1 MEPIVFEHSDKNIPV
16 PDRRTFCKMFINA
29 VEIFDKNL
37 RWAAHFYLNPN
48 EVPPEKNWY
57 GFKSNNPPPQ
67 VKELK
72 FFEEDLLKMTQRL
85 EFKPRTNEFMA
96 VLNEDIEKIGNTDKV
111 IVNADKTNNKYLIGK
126 TEYQK
131 MLEKNINA
139 DYKKE
144 DIRNVDEVIVE
155 HKKVVTKLG
164 LEERVFKTT
173 SRTAFITVKDHK
185 ENYQNDTK
193 CRLLNPTKPEI
204 GRISKKILENVIN
217 VIKQKSKLRQW
228 KNTDSVI
235 NWFKQIKN
243 KKRKSFIQF
252 DICNYYSSITPELL
266 SKALDWAEMYV
277 TITPEERNTIMQSKK
292 SFLYTG
298 DTPWVKKGD
307 TNFDN
312 AMGAWDGAEVCD
324 IIGLFLLDQLA
335 NRIAG
340 LEIGKYRDDGLGVA
354 ETTARNME
362 KMRQKIVQVYGDF
375 GLKITSTANLKVVT
389 FLDVN
394 LDLTNECFK
403 PFMKP
408 GDRPL
413 YVNSKSNH
421 PPSIIKNIP
430 FAVNRRLSSISSSK
444 EIFDAAAPIYQ
455 AELQRAGYKHKL
467 EYNEQQAPKRKR
479 RRKIIWFNPPYSMDL
494 KTNIGQKF
502 LRLIDKHFPR
512 GSILYPLIN
521 RYKVKLSYRCVPN
534 MGAKISNHN
543 SKLLR
548 EKPVECGCNCQQPE
562 ECPMP
567 GKCTTDKLVY
577 RASITANNKVETYV
591 GLTAGTFKKRYGSH
605 KHDFL
610 NRPTENRTSTT
621 LSSYIWKLKDDNKAY
636 QVEFDIVKRA
646 APFSP
651 LPGTCKLCTEEK
663 FV

>member
-37 RWAAHFYLNPN
+37 RWAAHFYLNPD

-67 VKELK
+67 VKELRIV
-72 FFEEDLLKMTQRL
+72 EEDLLKMTQRL

-252 DICNYYSSITPELL
+252 DICNYYASITPELL

-277 TITPEERNTIMQSKK
+277 TITQEERNTIIQSKK

-298 DTPWVKKGD
+298 ETPWVKKGD
-307 TNFDN
+307 TILTMQWGRGTGQN
-312 AMGAWDGAEVCD
+312 
-324 IIGLFLLDQLA
+324 
-335 NRIAG
+335 
-340 LEIGKYRDDGLGVA
+340 
-354 ETTARNME
+354 
-362 KMRQKIVQVYGDF
+362 
-375 GLKITSTANLKVVT
+375 VVT
-389 FLDVN
+389 FLAFSY
-394 LDLTNECFK
+394 L
-403 PFMKP
+403 
-408 GDRPL
+408 
-413 YVNSKSNH
+413 
-421 PPSIIKNIP
+421 
-430 FAVNRRLSSISSSK
+430 ISW
-444 EIFDAAAPIYQ
+444 PI
-455 AELQRAGYKHKL
+455 G
-467 EYNEQQAPKRKR
+467 
-479 RRKIIWFNPPYSMDL
+479 
-494 KTNIGQKF
+494 
-502 LRLIDKHFPR
+502 
-512 GSILYPLIN
+512 
-521 RYKVKLSYRCVPN
+521 
-534 MGAKISNHN
+534 
-543 SKLLR
+543 
-548 EKPVECGCNCQQPE
+548 
-562 ECPMP
+562 
-567 GKCTTDKLVY
+567 
-577 RASITANNKVETYV
+577 
-591 GLTAGTFKKRYGSH
+591 
-605 KHDFL
+605 
-610 NRPTENRTSTT
+610 
-621 LSSYIWKLKDDNKAY
+621 LKD
-636 QVEFDIVKRA
+636 
-646 APFSP
+646 
-651 LPGTCKLCTEEK
+651 
-663 FV
+663 